1 MSPSLN
7 ILINHIIIKSRNIGA
22 LKQMD
27 MTLDI
32 YLNYEMA
39 ILCWIQNAKNREH
52 GNIMV
57 AFRCIINWC
66 SLAQD
71 QFEKLLHLRF
81 FDKCFTSL

>member
-1 MSPSLN
+1 MSPSFN
-7 ILINHIIIKSRNIGA
+7 RLINRIIIESRKFGA

-39 ILCWIQNAKNREH
+39 ILCWIQNAKNRDD